1 MNGMKQLFKTVLQ
14 KCKKKRKFISN
25 ERLTLLLS
33 EENFKL
39 DIQFYTYGP
48 YNNIINFLIW
58 NLIVENSVKGL
69 QEEEVAFLDHVSDQ
83 QIAIEKARNNEE
95 ARVIRELRISFLHVM
110 CNVCVWGGWGAQFLW
125 IPLPMNK
132 HLYIHIQAIHKITSP
147 KSFPKLNQSAKI

>member
-1 MNGMKQLFKTVLQ
+1 MNGMIQLFKTVLQ

-58 NLIVENSVKGL
+58 TLIVENSVKGL
-69 QEEEVAFLDHVSDQ
+69 QEDEVAFLDHVSDQ

-110 CNVCVWGGWGAQFLW
+110 CNVCVWGGGGRGSIFVDTPAHEYTYKQS
-125 IPLPMNK
+125 I
-132 HLYIHIQAIHKITSP
+132 
-147 KSFPKLNQSAKI
+147 KLHPQKAFQN